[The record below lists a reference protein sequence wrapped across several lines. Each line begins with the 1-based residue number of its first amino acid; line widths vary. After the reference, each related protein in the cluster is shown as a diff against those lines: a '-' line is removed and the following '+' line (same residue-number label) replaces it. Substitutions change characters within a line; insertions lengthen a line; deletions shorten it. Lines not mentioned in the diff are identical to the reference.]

1 MPAGPLPHGP
11 CRTLLCHAI
20 KSHISATIDDQILED
35 LNRFGQQERRSRS
48 QVIEMALEEF
58 LRKRGGAEDEI
69 ATSGGRFDG
78 DFSREET
85 YAR

>member
-1 MPAGPLPHGP
+1 M
-11 CRTLLCHAI
+11 
-20 KSHISATIDDQILED
+20 KSHISATIDDRILND

-69 ATSGGRFDG
+69 VTSEGRFEG
-78 DFSREET
+78 HFNREET
-85 YAR
+85 NAR

>member
-1 MPAGPLPHGP
+1 M
-11 CRTLLCHAI
+11 
-20 KSHISATIDDQILED
+20 KSHISATIDDQILHD

-58 LRKRGGAEDEI
+58 LQKRGVAEDEI
-69 ATSGGRFDG
+69 VTSEGRFDG
-78 DFSREET
+78 QFSREET